1 MIIFGSRLFGKVDA
15 VPGMFHVATKFF
27 HINFLPL
34 IPTGSW
40 LVVDQDGSS
49 WRGVEIPVSMKS
61 VAVAWIRFLLC
72 CFALFGLIFGLTGSS
87 KGGVFISLLGLGGF
101 IGSYYWSWIARADG
115 ERAVELAQLGG
126 LNPDAVD
133 HIRALY
139 GMPTLA
145 RFRPPPQP

>member
-1 MIIFGSRLFGKVDA
+1 MIIFGTRLFGKVDA

-40 LVVDQDGSS
+40 LVVDQNGSS

-72 CFALFGLIFGLTGSS
+72 CFTLFGFIFGFAGPSTGSTFV
-87 KGGVFISLLGLGGF
+87 GLLGLGGF
-101 IGSYYWSWIARADG
+101 IGSYYWSWIAKADG
-115 ERAVELAQLGG
+115 ERALELAQLAG
-126 LNPDAVD
+126 LGQDAVD
-133 HIRALY
+133 HIRAVY
-139 GMPTLA
+139 GMPALA
-145 RFRPPPQP
+145 RFRPPPQE